1 MSSGISALPVPAD
14 SGMLEGLTN
23 EQAPR
28 KSKQMRLEL
37 IFRRLALFLRT
48 DGEEAF
54 PHVGGVLLMGG
65 VCNHGYQWGVAIQ
78 WEWSVSMAT
87 SGVWSVSI
95 VTVLLH
101 KHPPVCADGQRVSL
115 LEFRVRE
122 LQRGRAERGE
132 KGVPPDLP
140 HSRTAELQV
149 PPSQVLGD
157 YTRNPERLLHH
168 TGHREG

>member
-1 MSSGISALPVPAD
+1 M
-14 SGMLEGLTN
+14 
-23 EQAPR
+23 
-28 KSKQMRLEL
+28 
-37 IFRRLALFLRT
+37 
-48 DGEEAF
+48 
-54 PHVGGVLLMGG
+54 
-65 VCNHGYQWGVAIQ
+65 GVAGIRGYRR
-78 WEWSVSMAT
+78 
-87 SGVWSVSI
+87 GVVSI
-95 VTVLLH
+95 HSYSLATQT
-101 KHPPVCADGQRVSL
+101 HPPVCADGQRVSL